1 MRVIRRSLPQH
12 MAEGYAPRHLV
23 HQIRVLGKPG
33 DSTSAAEF
41 HGEKVSARFESLLVE
56 ALVDQFFADHQP
68 KTIIRVPPVSGGS
81 GRLVER
87 IATAFHARSVRTLD
101 ATGVGG
107 DKQATF
113 LNALREERERTYPDS
128 QFDIIIGIQRVLEGT
143 DWKHCSAVY
152 CLGMP
157 GGLAMVGQLLGRA
170 LRQKGEDCSVTHR
183 DTARI
188 VFFVPGSG
196 SLQKL
201 GLQHSR
207 NALLTSVFLADFEVG
222 EEWAMAQGVRAG
234 ISAAFGSE
242 PRIRSGLRSSLTMDE
257 ETKVEATAL
266 LLNARHH
273 LKTAGIATPT
283 LQEIVQTATTLAT
296 ETGSALTERELQ
308 RAAVLLAATRT
319 GTGGKRVRDAVEQT
333 AEQVA
338 VDWIKATSVKE
349 DPQISAL
356 LDEIFSKLRDD
367 FRDETLEG
375 SAVLELV
382 GTQLH
387 SLTGGHM
394 VSFMERMRDAFPR
407 VITHKMILQWLNNH
421 FDGKPNKQLSK
432 LSEFI
437 PGTERFGGG
446 YPLTWGQL
454 EKALLRGSHGLP
466 GNECLAEIID
476 RHFGTTCSCQAAL
489 DSTKVHVSD
498 GPTPILI
505 EYHIRRTGCFPVP
518 CDELIPHTDLT
529 WSMLHST
536 VLTFR
541 NSMGLGLAEGQEH
554 LAMAY
559 YFLHENLVS
568 MVAEWVAGRGQVPGT
583 DSGVIPHSGG
593 LTWADADGYIKER
606 TRCYLKEKNWSES
619 TVRQLSQE
627 ECVRTHWISWNIYKW
642 VGRWIRAT
650 GSPPTSNSGVIPDS
664 GGVSWA
670 EVDDVFRRTYRIA
683 YPKGLSAR
691 NMPELDKSLIPY
703 AYSSLNDRIAHFQ
716 IVKEV
721 GGRSGDGDF
730 GSPT

>member
-1 MRVIRRSLPQH
+1 MP
-12 MAEGYAPRHLV
+12 APRQNFTAKRSV
-23 HQIRVLGKPG
+23 
-33 DSTSAAEF
+33 
-41 HGEKVSARFESLLVE
+41 ARFESLLVE
-56 ALVDQFFADHQP
+56 ALIDQFFADHQP

-81 GRLVER
+81 RRLVER
-87 IATAFHARSVRTLD
+87 IAAAFHARGIRTLD

-113 LNALREERERTYPDS
+113 LSALRDERGRTYADS
-128 QFDIIIGIQRVLEGT
+128 LLDVIIGIQRVSEGT

-183 DTARI
+183 DTARM

-222 EEWAMAQGVRAG
+222 EEWAMAQGLSAG

-242 PRIRSGLRSSLTMDE
+242 PRFRSALRSLLTMDE
-257 ETKVEATAL
+257 ETKVETTAL

-273 LKTAGIATPT
+273 LNTAGIATPT
-283 LQEIVQTATTLAT
+283 LQEIVQTATTLAA
-296 ETGSALTERELQ
+296 ETGSVLTERELE
-308 RAAVLLAATRT
+308 RAAVLLAATRA
-319 GTGGKRVRDAVEQT
+319 GTSGKRVRDAVKQT
-333 AEQVA
+333 AEQVS
-338 VDWIKATSVKE
+338 VDWIEATSVKE
-349 DPQISAL
+349 DPQIGAL
-356 LDEIFSKLRDD
+356 LDEIFSRLRDE
-367 FRDETLEG
+367 FRDETLEE

-387 SLTGGHM
+387 NLTGGHM
-394 VSFMERMRDAFPR
+394 VTFMERLRDAFPR

-421 FDGKPNKQLSK
+421 FAGKPKKQLSK

-446 YPLTWGQL
+446 YPLTWGGI
-454 EKALLRGSHGLP
+454 EKALLRGEHGLP
-466 GNECLAEIID
+466 GNECLAELID
-476 RHFGTTCSCQAAL
+476 RHFGTTCACQAAL

-505 EYHIRRTGCFPVP
+505 EYHIRRTGYFPVP
-518 CDELIPHTDLT
+518 CDEIIPHTDLT
-529 WSMLHST
+529 WSMLHRT

-541 NSMGLGLAEGQEH
+541 NSMGLGLPDGQEH

-559 YFLHENLVS
+559 YFIHENLIA
-568 MVAEWVAGRGQVPGT
+568 MLTEWVADHARVPGT
-583 DSGVIPHSGG
+583 DSGVIPNSGG
-593 LTWADADGYIKER
+593 LTWAHADGYIKDR
-606 TRCYLKEKNWSES
+606 TLCYLKEKNWSGS

-627 ECVRTHWISWNIYKW
+627 ESVRTHWISWNIYKW

-650 GSPPTSNSGVIPDS
+650 GSPPTLASGVIPDS
-664 GGVSWA
+664 GGVSWSD
-670 EVDDVFRRTYRIA
+670 VDYMFRRTYRIA
-683 YPKGLSAR
+683 YPEGLSAG
-691 NMPELDKSLIPY
+691 NMPDFDKSVIPY
-703 AYSSLNDRIAHFQ
+703 AYNSLDDRIEHFQ
-716 IVKEV
+716 IVREAR
-721 GGRSGDGDF
+721 GRSGNGDF
-730 GSPT
+730 RPQA